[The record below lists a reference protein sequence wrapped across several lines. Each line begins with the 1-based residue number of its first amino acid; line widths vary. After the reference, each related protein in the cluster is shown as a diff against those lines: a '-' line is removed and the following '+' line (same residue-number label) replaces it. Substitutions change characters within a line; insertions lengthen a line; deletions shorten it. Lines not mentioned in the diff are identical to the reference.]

1 MPLAVG
7 HMISNKHINRLSI
20 PILYGQRW
28 SSLHALMGTD
38 SICNVSHVIIHVT
51 MWTGFWVEDSMCIVL
66 SVMLTYDRIVRLVW
80 VVLQYKLVTHLTW
93 VHNVRWCWVAVFALL
108 SFLDVWVGF
117 SGSPL
122 YMNGIILSCVVCTD
136 VTMFGSVQWPM
147 MIWTNRIVAS
157 CLDEFQSCQSECWVE
172 LVSSYTLYNGY

>member
-1 MPLAVG
+1 
-7 HMISNKHINRLSI
+7 
-20 PILYGQRW
+20 
-28 SSLHALMGTD
+28 MGTD

-51 MWTGFWVEDSMCIVL
+51 MWTGFWVEDSVCIVL
-66 SVMLTYDRIVRLVW
+66 SVMLTYDRIVRLIW

-93 VHNVRWCWVAVFALL
+93 VHNVIMRWCWVAVFALL

-117 SGSPL
+117 SGSPV
-122 YMNGIILSCVVCTD
+122 YIDIIISCVVCTD
-136 VTMFGSVQWPM
+136 VTMFGSVQWPT

-157 CLDEFQSCQSECWVE
+157 CLDEFHSYQCWVE

>member
-51 MWTGFWVEDSMCIVL
+51 M
-66 SVMLTYDRIVRLVW
+66 
-80 VVLQYKLVTHLTW
+80 
-93 VHNVRWCWVAVFALL
+93 
-108 SFLDVWVGF
+108 
-117 SGSPL
+117 
-122 YMNGIILSCVVCTD
+122 
-136 VTMFGSVQWPM
+136 
-147 MIWTNRIVAS
+147 
-157 CLDEFQSCQSECWVE
+157 
-172 LVSSYTLYNGY
+172 